1 MPRLRAPVGDRPA
14 GPTDVRW
21 RLTRRYDATNRN
33 VNTAAAS
40 IEKGNSGIPPPLVL
54 VDVVLLEL
62 EEVIVTVG
70 VTVEVVELVE
80 VVEVVELDVVVLV

>member
-54 VDVVLLEL
+54 VVVLLEL